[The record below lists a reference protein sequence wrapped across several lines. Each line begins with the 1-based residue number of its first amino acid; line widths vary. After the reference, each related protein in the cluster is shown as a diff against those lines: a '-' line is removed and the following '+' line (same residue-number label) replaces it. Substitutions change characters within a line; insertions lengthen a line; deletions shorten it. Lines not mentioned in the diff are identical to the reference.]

1 MSEHI
6 GAYVAKTKL
15 PEILRSVEAGKTY
28 TVTHRGKPVAD
39 ISPSRLQSD
48 QQLAQSIE
56 NLKQA
61 SAAQLPDS
69 LYQKLLSECGR

>member
-6 GAYVAKTKL
+6 GAYVAKPKL

-39 ISPSRLQSD
+39 ISPSRLHSD
-48 QQLAQSIE
+48 QRIMQSIE
-56 NLKQA
+56 NIKRG
-61 SAAQLPDS
+61 AAVQMPDS
-69 LYQKLLSECGR
+69 LFAKLISECGR